1 MENLRAYKNYIVLL
15 SILWH
20 GFVIVAALAVAYGLA
35 TIVDVK
41 FAYAIGGAVLVIG
54 TALVSVGLAGPYL
67 ATTEFLARAI
77 LHVSSEQADTAAPN
91 TKSIKASKEFMERL
105 ASYVYDMSSAS
116 VMSQYPTKQLAH
128 ASPNNQSSSVA
139 PQTATS
145 SIDSMKMSPV
155 PFFIINKSREVISAS
170 QSGLAFID
178 IGAGNIIGK
187 KFYDLLRFSFP
198 SNDTL
203 DSWLSFTESKSVT
216 ASRSWDRVKVIT
228 PNEKTKQVDMS
239 VRFSKDDS
247 NGNEITIVL
256 FDQTEKYGQDD
267 AGASF
272 VSMAVH
278 ELRTPLTI
286 MRGYIEVFE
295 DELEGKLD
303 SEQSEFLRNLSVQ
316 AQQLGSFVSN
326 IQNLARIEANALE
339 LQLKSDNWSEV
350 LGTTLNDMDM
360 RARVRH
366 KTIERDI
373 ADNMPAVGVDRTT
386 IYEVIVNIVENAIKY
401 THSDAPIKVS
411 SYLKNDDWIETTVE
425 DRGIGIP
432 DGLLGHVFDKFYRS
446 HRSSK
451 SVGGTG
457 LGLYIS
463 KTIVEAHGGEIW
475 VKTKE
480 GVGSTFGF
488 TIPTYSSIASQ
499 ANSSD
504 NNSIER
510 SAHGWIKN
518 HTLYRG

>member
-1 MENLRAYKNYIVLL
+1 MENLKAYKNYIILL

-20 GFVIVAALAVAYGLA
+20 GLVIVASAVATYALLSLIDQKYAFSIGA
-35 TIVDVK
+35 TML
-41 FAYAIGGAVLVIG
+41 VLG
-54 TALVSVGLAGPYL
+54 TILVSNMLAGPYL

-77 LHVSSEQADTAAPN
+77 LHVSSEKADMPAPN
-91 TKSIKASKEFMERL
+91 ARSIKAGKEFMERL
-105 ASYVYDMSSAS
+105 AGYVYDMSSKS
-116 VMSQYPTKQLAH
+116 VMGLYPLKTSDAPIAKST
-128 ASPNNQSSSVA
+128 SPNDPISLYEGAIS
-139 PQTATS
+139 T
-145 SIDSMKMSPV
+145 SPV
-155 PFFIINKSREVISAS
+155 PFFTVNKDRMITSVST
-170 QSGLAFID
+170 SGLSFL
-178 IGAGNIIGK
+178 GADKQNVIGK
-187 KFYDLLRFSFP
+187 RLYDVLRFSF
-198 SNDTL
+198 SSDDTL
-203 DSWLSFTESKSVT
+203 DNWLTYSLSKSVT
-216 ASRSWDRVKVIT
+216 ATRSWDRVKIIT
-228 PNEKTKQVDMS
+228 SNEQTKQVDMS

-247 NGNEITIVL
+247 SDNEIIVVL
-256 FDQTEKYGQDD
+256 FDQSEKYGRDD

-303 SEQSEFLRNLSVQ
+303 PEQSEFLRNLSVQ

-326 IQNLARIEANALE
+326 IQNLARIEANSLE
-339 LQLKSDNWSEV
+339 LQLKSDNWADV
-350 LGTTLNDMDM
+350 LGSALNDMDM
-360 RARVRH
+360 RAKVRH
-366 KTIERDI
+366 KSIERNI
-373 ADNMPAVGVDRTT
+373 ADDLPMVGVDRTT

-401 THSDAPIKVS
+401 THSDASIIVS
-411 SYLKNDDWIETTVE
+411 SYLKDDNWVETTIQ
-425 DRGIGIP
+425 DHGIGIP
-432 DGLLGHVFDKFYRS
+432 GGLLGHVFDKFYRS

-463 KTIVEAHGGEIW
+463 KTIIEAHGGEIW

-480 GVGSTFGF
+480 GVGTTFGF